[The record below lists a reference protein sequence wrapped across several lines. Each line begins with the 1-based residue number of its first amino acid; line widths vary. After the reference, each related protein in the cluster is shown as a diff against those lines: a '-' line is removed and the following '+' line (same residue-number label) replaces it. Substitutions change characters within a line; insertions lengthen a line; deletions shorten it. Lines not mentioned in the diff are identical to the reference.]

1 MTHHQDRKRF
11 FFVFVLRLTATFLR
25 LTATF
30 TALQLT
36 VNPTEALT
44 FILTFLEI
52 DHVFYSTL
60 LRSV

>member
-11 FFVFVLRLTATFLR
+11 FFVFVLRLTATF
-25 LTATF
+25 
-30 TALQLT
+30 TALRLT

-44 FILTFLEI
+44 FIPTFLEI